1 MHRSLTRELSNFYKE
16 SYIFRGI
23 VVILS
28 PNIILH
34 LWITSHLFTLKTTS
48 LIDMC
53 DHWKITTFIMLL
65 QKMIECSSHGKKLKK
80 PNGRHLFRTKN
91 RWGTFVYTDTYLTKW
106 KIKIRIRNFLSC
118 LVLLYSSN
126 CVLFWGLDAWTQYLA
141 QVGETK

>member
-1 MHRSLTRELSNFYKE
+1 MHRSLTRELSSFYKE

-80 PNGRHLFRTKN
+80 TK
-91 RWGTFVYTDTYLTKW
+91 REAFVQNQKSMGHVCVHWY
-106 KIKIRIRNFLSC
+106 ISNKIRIRNFLSY